1 MPTDCSD
8 GPIAPAA
15 PKSSAAA
22 MQRNGFQRAKMT
34 SATAMSPCPEDRPW
48 FQDPGYDSDRNAPPT
63 PARKPP
69 TVVVMRRT
77 KLTEMPIARAAAAL
91 SPTVLT
97 TSPQRV
103 LRSDQASRIASA
115 MPMKNS
121 GLTCSALFRLASS
134 VQNPKGIEPSR
145 GGRLDIGLAEEERDA
160 DAKQHHGDA
169 D

>member
-34 SATAMSPCPEDRPW
+34 SATAMSPCPEDKPW

-63 PARKPP
+63 PARNPP

-91 SPTVLT
+91 SPTVRT
-97 TSPQRV
+97 TRPQRV
-103 LRSDQASRIASA
+103 LRNDHAIAIA
-115 MPMKNS
+115 NTMPMKNS
-121 GLTCSALFRLASS
+121 GLTWSALFRLGSS
-134 VQNPKGIEPSR
+134 VQNPSGIELSL
-145 GGRLDIGLAEEERDA
+145 GAVGWI
-160 DAKQHHGDA
+160 
-169 D
+169 